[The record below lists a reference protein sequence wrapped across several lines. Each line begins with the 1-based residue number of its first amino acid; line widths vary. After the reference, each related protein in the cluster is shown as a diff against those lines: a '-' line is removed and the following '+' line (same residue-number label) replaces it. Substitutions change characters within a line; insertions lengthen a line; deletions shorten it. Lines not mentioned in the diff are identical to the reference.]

1 MKKLYLV
8 YWNNN
13 EYVGGYEKRD
23 GRFVQRFNYRI
34 NDKYIHELL
43 KEYEVIEV
51 WLEDEF
57 IELKNDVES
66 VALTYAKQYAKQTS
80 PVDIRDIGRE
90 TQAEKFGY

>member
-23 GRFVQRFNYRI
+23 SRFVQKFNYRI
-34 NDKYIHELL
+34 NDKYIHEAL

-51 WLEDEF
+51 WFEDAF
-57 IELKNDVES
+57 IELKNAVES
-66 VALTYAKQYAKQTS
+66 VALTYAKQTS
-80 PVDIRDIGRE
+80 HDDIRDIGRE

>member
-23 GRFVQRFNYRI
+23 GRFVQKFNYRI
-34 NDKYIHELL
+34 NDKYIHEVL

-51 WLEDEF
+51 WFEDAF
-57 IELKNDVES
+57 IELKNAVES
-66 VALTYAKQYAKQTS
+66 VALTYAKQTS
-80 PVDIRDIGRE
+80 SDDIRDIGRE

>member
-23 GRFVQRFNYRI
+23 GRFIQRFNYRI
-34 NDKYIHELL
+34 NDAYIHEVL

-51 WLEDEF
+51 WFEDVF
-57 IELKNDVES
+57 IELKNAVES
-66 VALTYAKQYAKQTS
+66 VALTYAKQAS
-80 PVDIRDIGRE
+80 CDDIRDIGRE